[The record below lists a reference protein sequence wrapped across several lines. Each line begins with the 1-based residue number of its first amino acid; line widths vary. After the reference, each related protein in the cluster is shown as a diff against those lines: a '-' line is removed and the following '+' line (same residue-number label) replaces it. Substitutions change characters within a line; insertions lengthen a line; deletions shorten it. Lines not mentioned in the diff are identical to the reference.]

1 MEHDI
6 YTPRRLSGG
15 QLLLSTVL
23 IIAAALLPRFFGLT
37 SFVPQDWPTAVHVLF
52 AMLPLHLGLLLAVV
66 LPALFPPRP
75 FRDVRLD
82 LGLGKLTKDE
92 LKRIFKLSPLLFV
105 VVMITASIMTQLAK
119 LCGAEDPDQGL
130 IKLALSADI
139 PTFCVIFFS
148 SVFIAPVTEE
158 LAFRRTI
165 FEKLHTSMPLQHAAA
180 ITSLLFA
187 LIHFS
192 PWQIPPLFLLAFL
205 FQQEYIRAA
214 NKTTATI
221 LMHAIYNGLTML
233 CLLALRLN
241 GGVQ

>member
-1 MEHDI
+1 M
-6 YTPRRLSGG
+6 
-15 QLLLSTVL
+15 
-23 IIAAALLPRFFGLT
+23 F
-37 SFVPQDWPTAVHVLF
+37 
-52 AMLPLHLGLLLAVV
+52 LAVAV
-66 LPALFPPRP
+66 PALFPPRP

-105 VVMITASIMTQLAK
+105 VVMIVASIMTQIAK
-119 LCGAEDPDQGL
+119 LCGAEDPEQAL
-130 IKLALSADI
+130 IKLALSADV
-139 PTFCVIFFS
+139 PTFCVIFIS

-165 FEKLHTSMPLQHAAA
+165 FEKLHSSLPLQSAAA

-187 LIHFS
+187 LVHFS

-221 LMHAIYNGLTML
+221 LMHAIYNGLINAQLQQSTRFL
-233 CLLALRLN
+233 ANIQVEGSYSIPRKQYAATAHVQHLLPTILRS
-241 GGVQ
+241 VMVVK

>member
-1 MEHDI
+1 
-6 YTPRRLSGG
+6 
-15 QLLLSTVL
+15 
-23 IIAAALLPRFFGLT
+23 
-37 SFVPQDWPTAVHVLF
+37 
-52 AMLPLHLGLLLAVV
+52 
-66 LPALFPPRP
+66 
-75 FRDVRLD
+75 
-82 LGLGKLTKDE
+82 
-92 LKRIFKLSPLLFV
+92 
-105 VVMITASIMTQLAK
+105 
-119 LCGAEDPDQGL
+119 
-130 IKLALSADI
+130 
-139 PTFCVIFFS
+139 
-148 SVFIAPVTEE
+148 
-158 LAFRRTI
+158 
-165 FEKLHTSMPLQHAAA
+165 MPLQHAAA

>member
-6 YTPRRLSGG
+6 YAPRRLSDG

-23 IIAAALLPRFFGLT
+23 VIAAALLPRFFGLAHLI
-37 SFVPQDWPTAVHVLF
+37 PQELPSAVHMLF
-52 AMLPLHLGLLLAVV
+52 AMLPLHIGMFLAVAV
-66 LPALFPPRP
+66 PALFPPRP
-75 FRDVRLD
+75 FRDVTLD

-105 VVMITASIMTQLAK
+105 VVMIVASIMTQIAK
-119 LCGAEDPDQGL
+119 LCGAEDPDQAL
-130 IKLALSADI
+130 IKLALSADV
-139 PTFCVIFFS
+139 PTFCVIFIS

-165 FEKLHTSMPLQHAAA
+165 FEKLHSSLPLQSAAA

-187 LIHFS
+187 LVHFS